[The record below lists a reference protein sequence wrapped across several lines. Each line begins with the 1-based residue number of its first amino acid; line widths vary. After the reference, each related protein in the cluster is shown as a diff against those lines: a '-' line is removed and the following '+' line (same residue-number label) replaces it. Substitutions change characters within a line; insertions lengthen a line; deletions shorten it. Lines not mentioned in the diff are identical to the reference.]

1 MAGKKR
7 TAASQ
12 PANAGF
18 KASASFFIAKGNGPS
33 QAAKAKPVA
42 MNEEP
47 HTGFLPVYIH
57 TAKCDMCE
65 KRNYSVLQRCVTCTS
80 QFCYRCMLG
89 GDGIHVMNIDM
100 NWEDYGAQA
109 NSTTKAQRKAKELL
123 AKNRPNNVFRQ
134 RYTSAA
140 DIPSCR
146 SHHRELKNAREGTM
160 EAFVADEIPAKA
172 GPAPKMQKAVVKAFV
187 ADETP
192 AKAGPAPKRQR
203 AVMEASVADEIPAKA
218 GPAPKRQRTVTN
230 QQPNPGRPATTAKK
244 NTRAEN
250 AKSNH
255 TEAQFPLIIPT
266 YKDDY
271 GPRFQRF
278 LSNVQGMTDHDMTEA
293 EYTSSDNDNYD
304 PRRTSDFFSGPFG
317 VPGGKGNSEKPAP
330 NPWAKEINEHKKGI
344 TAELSLIDKHLDLLK
359 DKKRL
364 ALVRKTHVD
373 EALDAAC
380 ILMSMRADASG
391 FPAEKETS
399 TMTSKSP
406 ARESGNDEVLDSSRT
421 LTSMQTGVRSIPAD
435 MGYVSKK
442 TSANTRP
449 ISKDSLARVF
459 ENGGAVGTPDYA
471 GFYVADTK
479 SHLTETGRLAQQ
491 KERKID
497 AVVEAAYYSLM
508 REGRSSR

>member
-1 MAGKKR
+1 MKR

-172 GPAPKMQKAVVKAFV
+172 GPAPK
-187 ADETP
+187 
-192 AKAGPAPKRQR
+192 
-203 AVMEASVADEIPAKA
+203 
-218 GPAPKRQRTVTN
+218 RQRTVTN

-293 EYTSSDNDNYD
+293 EYTSSDNDDYD

>member
-7 TAASQ
+7 TEDAQ
-12 PANAGF
+12 PAKAGF
-18 KASASFFIAKGNGPS
+18 KASASFFMAKGNGPS
-33 QAAKAKPVA
+33 QAAKAKPAAKVKPVAKAKPVANAKPAA

-47 HTGFLPVYIH
+47 HTEFLPVYIH
-57 TAKCDMCE
+57 TAKCDICE

-80 QFCYRCMLG
+80 QLCYRCMLA
-89 GDGIHVMNIDM
+89 GDGIHVQNFDM
-100 NWEDYGAQA
+100 NWKDYGAQA
-109 NSTTKAQRKAKELL
+109 NSTSKAQRKAKELL
-123 AKNRPNNVFRQ
+123 ARNRPDNVFPQ

-146 SHHRELKNAREGTM
+146 SHHRELKYAREVTM

-172 GPAPKMQKAVVKAFV
+172 GPAPK
-187 ADETP
+187 
-192 AKAGPAPKRQR
+192 RQR
-203 AVMEASVADEIPAKA
+203 AAMEAFVADEIPAKA
-218 GPAPKRQRTVTN
+218 GPASKRQRTVTN
-230 QQPNPGRPATTAKK
+230 KQPNPGRPATAAKK
-244 NTRAEN
+244 NIRAEN

-266 YKDDY
+266 HKDDY
-271 GPRFQRF
+271 GPRFERF

-293 EYTSSDNDNYD
+293 EYTSSDNDDHD
-304 PRRTSDFFSGPFG
+304 PRRTWDFFSDPFR

-399 TMTSKSP
+399 TLTSKFL

-421 LTSMQTGVRSIPAD
+421 LTSMQTGVRSISAD

-442 TSANTRP
+442 TPANTRP
-449 ISKDSLARVF
+449 IFKDSLARVF
-459 ENGGAVGTPDYA
+459 ENGEAVGTPDYA
-471 GFYVADTK
+471 GFCLADRK

-508 REGRSSR
+508 RDGRSSQ

>member
-7 TAASQ
+7 TAASK

-18 KASASFFIAKGNGPS
+18 KASASFFMAKGNGPS

-47 HTGFLPVYIH
+47 HTEFLPVYIH
-57 TAKCDMCE
+57 TAKCDICE
-65 KRNYSVLQRCVTCTS
+65 KRNYSVLQRCETCTS

-89 GDGIHVMNIDM
+89 GDGIHVNNNDM
-100 NWEDYGAQA
+100 NWTDYGAQA
-109 NSTTKAQRKAKELL
+109 NSTSKAQKKAKEYL
-123 AKNRPNNVFRQ
+123 ARNKPGNVFRQ

-172 GPAPKMQKAVVKAFV
+172 GPAPK
-187 ADETP
+187 
-192 AKAGPAPKRQR
+192 
-203 AVMEASVADEIPAKA
+203 
-218 GPAPKRQRTVTN
+218 RQRTVTN
-230 QQPNPGRPATTAKK
+230 QQPNPGRPATAAKK

-255 TEAQFPLIIPT
+255 MEAQFPLIIPT
-266 YKDDY
+266 HKNDY

-278 LSNVQGMTDHDMTEA
+278 LSNVQGLTDHDMTEE
-293 EYTSSDNDNYD
+293 EYTSSDNDD
-304 PRRTSDFFSGPFG
+304 HDSRRTPDFFSDPFR
-317 VPGGKGNSEKPAP
+317 VPGRERNSEKPAP
-330 NPWAKEINEHKKGI
+330 NPWTKEIKEHKKDI

-380 ILMSMRADASG
+380 MLMSMRADARG

-399 TMTSKSP
+399 TLTSKSL
-406 ARESGNDEVLDSSRT
+406 ARESGNDEALDSSHT
-421 LTSMQTGVRSIPAD
+421 LTSMQTGARRISAD

-442 TSANTRP
+442 TLANRRP
-449 ISKDSLARVF
+449 IFKDSLARAF
-459 ENGGAVGTPDYA
+459 ENGEAAGTPDYA
-471 GFYVADTK
+471 GFYLADRK

>member
-7 TAASQ
+7 TVASQ

-18 KASASFFIAKGNGPS
+18 KASASFFISKGNNKPS

-65 KRNYSVLQRCVTCTS
+65 NRNYSVLQRCVTCTS
-80 QFCYRCMLG
+80 QFCYRCMLV
-89 GDGIHVMNIDM
+89 GDGIHVVDIDM
-100 NWEDYGAQA
+100 NWTDYGAQA
-109 NSTTKAQRKAKELL
+109 NSTSKAQRKAKELL
-123 AKNRPNNVFRQ
+123 ARNRPGNVFRQ

-146 SHHRELKNAREGTM
+146 SHHRELKNTREGTM
-160 EAFVADEIPAKA
+160 EAFVADE
-172 GPAPKMQKAVVKAFV
+172 V
-187 ADETP
+187 P

-230 QQPNPGRPATTAKK
+230 QQPNPGRLATAAKK
-244 NTRAEN
+244 NTRAEK

-266 YKDDY
+266 HKDDY
-271 GPRFQRF
+271 GPRFERF

-293 EYTSSDNDNYD
+293 EYTSSDNDDHD
-304 PRRTSDFFSGPFG
+304 PRRTWDFFSDPFR

-373 EALDAAC
+373 DALDAAC
-380 ILMSMRADASG
+380 ILMSMRADARG
-391 FPAEKETS
+391 FPPEKETS
-399 TMTSKSP
+399 TLTSKSL

-442 TSANTRP
+442 TPANTRP
-449 ISKDSLARVF
+449 IFKDSLARVF
-459 ENGGAVGTPDYA
+459 ESGETVGTPDYA
-471 GFYVADTK
+471 GFYVADRT

-491 KERKID
+491 NERKID

-508 REGRSSR
+508 REGRSS